1 MKTKI
6 VATIG
11 PSCDNLDMITRLG
24 EAGMD
29 IARVNFSHAKH
40 EGYKQIRD
48 NVLKASRAI
57 GKQIVILADM
67 QGPRMRVG
75 TLEAWGKVLKD
86 GEKAFFTT
94 DPSDTSATFI
104 DNPLLHKEILV
115 NDPLFLLNG
124 EIECI
129 VTKVEGSR
137 IETKVIRGGK
147 LFSRKGVNTPN
158 TKLSIS
164 GLTEKDIADVQFVL
178 KEGVDLI
185 AISFVQNADDVRK
198 LRTTTGNTKIKIVS
212 KIETKIAL
220 DNIDEITRES
230 DALMIARGDLGIEVP
245 SVQLPFIQH
254 HLIELG
260 LWHKKPTITATQML
274 MSMVDRPQPTRA
286 EITDVTN
293 AIWDGTDAVMLSDE
307 TASGNYPLEAV
318 QMMKKIALEA
328 ERVMYEKGYSL

>member
-11 PSCDNLDMITRLG
+11 PSCDSLDMITKLG

-29 IARVNFSHAKH
+29 IARINFSHAKH
-40 EGYKQIRD
+40 EGYKQARENII
-48 NVLKASRAI
+48 KASQAI
-57 GKQIVILADM
+57 GKPIAILADM

-75 TLEAWGKVLKD
+75 TLEAWGKILKD
-86 GEKAFFTT
+86 NERVFFTT
-94 DPSDTSATFI
+94 DTSDKDAIFI
-104 DNPLLHKEILV
+104 DNPVLHQEIKV
-115 NDPLFLLNG
+115 GDPLFLLNG
-124 EIECI
+124 EIECT
-129 VTKVEGSR
+129 VTKVDGKR
-137 IETKVIRGGK
+137 IETKVVRGGK

-164 GLTEKDIADVQFVL
+164 GLTEKDISDAEFVL
-178 KEGVDLI
+178 NEGVDFI
-185 AISFVQNADDVRK
+185 AISFVQNADDIRK
-198 LRTTTGNTKIKIVS
+198 LRSIAGKRPVKIVS

-230 DALMIARGDLGIEVP
+230 DAIMIARGDLGIEVP

-254 HLIELG
+254 HLIQLG

-293 AIWDGTDAVMLSDE
+293 AIWDGTDAIMLSDE
-307 TASGNYPLEAV
+307 TAGGNFPIEAV
-318 QMMKKIALEA
+318 QTMKNIALEA
-328 ERVMYEKGYSL
+328 ERVMYDKGYSL